1 MFNYERS
8 RFNRGGGQTG
18 VNHLVCI
25 KIFTKNFIKT
35 Y

>member
-1 MFNYERS
+1 MFNSERS
-8 RFNRGGGQTG
+8 RFNRGVPTG